1 MFLCVCC
8 QIKCAQYWPLGAN
21 NGEEDDM
28 VFEDV
33 GLRVSLL
40 AEQDDRDYT
49 QRWLEIEEM
58 NVRV

>member
-1 MFLCVCC
+1 VCC